1 MAKRKA
7 PEAAEAGSNKAARK
21 GQGQQAPKRQPA
33 APAAAA
39 EPETAAGHVT
49 PASQGFKNKEKVLL
63 LSSRGITYRFR
74 HLMLDLGQLLPHS
87 KRDAKLDTKSER
99 GVINEV
105 ADMKGCTSVLY
116 FEARK
121 HKDLYLWLAKAPGG
135 PSVKF
140 HVTNVHTLEELKL
153 SGNHLRGSR
162 PVLSFDRNFEEQ
174 PHLQLLKEMFTQMF
188 ATPKRHHKSKPFF
201 DHVTSFSVVDGR
213 VWLRN
218 YQVVPDPDKKKE
230 AAEGLAL
237 VEVGPRACLQ
247 PIKMFA
253 GSFGGP
259 VIYENAEYVS
269 PNTIR
274 SMLKRQQQGKYVAK
288 VQSRQERKQHVAAN
302 PLPKDVLGDVF
313 K

>member
-7 PEAAEAGSNKAARK
+7 SAAVEG
-21 GQGQQAPKRQPA
+21 GQQQA
-33 APAAAA
+33 AKQQRKQRKQQVDAVEGDGPSSSGAVVIAG
-39 EPETAAGHVT
+39 TAG
-49 PASQGFKNKEKVLL
+49 GWKNKEKVLL

-74 HLMLDLGQLLPHS
+74 HLMLDLGQLLPHG

-135 PSVKF
+135 PSAKF

-153 SGNHLRGSR
+153 SGNHLQGSR
-162 PVLSFDRNFEEQ
+162 PVLSFDKNFDEQ
-174 PHLQLLKEMFTQMF
+174 PHLQVLKEMLTQVF
-188 ATPKRHHKSKPFF
+188 ATPKRHPRSKPFF
-201 DHVTSFSVVDGR
+201 DHVLSFSLADGR
-213 VWLRN
+213 LWLRN
-218 YQVVPDPDKKKE
+218 YQVLPDPEQKKE
-230 AAEGLAL
+230 GAEGATL
-237 VEVGPRACLQ
+237 VEVGPRACLN

-259 VIYENAEYVS
+259 VIYENPGYVS

-274 SMLKRQQQGKYVAK
+274 AMLKRQQQGKYVSK
-288 VQSRQERKQHVAAN
+288 VQSREGRKAHVAAH
-302 PLPKDVLGDVF
+302 PLPRDELGDVF

>member
-7 PEAAEAGSNKAARK
+7 TAAADASEQQHGKQQRKA
-21 GQGQQAPKRQPA
+21 GQQQRKQLQPA
-33 APAAAA
+33 VVEDPAPPPVVAASN
-39 EPETAAGHVT
+39 G
-49 PASQGFKNKEKVLL
+49 GWKNKEKVLVVG
-63 LSSRGITYRFR
+63 SRGITYRFR
-74 HLMLDLGQLLPHS
+74 HLMLDIGQLLPHC
-87 KRDAKLDTKSER
+87 KRDAKMDSKSER

-105 ADMKGCTSVLY
+105 ADLKGCSSVLY

-121 HKDLYLWLAKAPGG
+121 HKDLYLWVAKSPSG

-162 PVLSFDRNFEEQ
+162 PVLSFDKSFDSE
-174 PHLQLLKEMFTQMF
+174 PHTQLLKEMLTQVF

-201 DHVTSFSVVDGR
+201 DHVISFSLADGR
-213 VWLRN
+213 IWLRN
-218 YQVVPDPDKKKE
+218 YQVQPDPEAKKDV
-230 AAEGLAL
+230 ADSISL
-237 VEVGPRACLQ
+237 VEVGPRACLN

-259 VIYENAEYVS
+259 VIYENAGYVS
-269 PNTIR
+269 PNAIR

-288 VQSRQERKQHVAAN
+288 VQSREQRKAHVAAN
-302 PLPKDVLGDVF
+302 PLPKDQLGGVF